1 MNIDQENK
9 ISSAGKNFG
18 DVANLNKSFII
29 RYLRRSG
36 VCSRAQI
43 AQAVGLT
50 QASISKIMAQLLK
63 ENIVFET
70 GYISG
75 AKGRRSVGVALN
87 TQCKRVLGVRL
98 SRRSFAV
105 GLFDLAGNIYENV
118 SGQFAANSTLHSVI
132 IRIKE
137 ILRSFIEQYG
147 DIAAVGV
154 AVPGPFNVKSAEIAL
169 TTSMA
174 TSDWTNVRLR
184 EEFGDDLPVKV
195 VFCHDAAAG
204 ALANWW
210 FGSKVDTL
218 QSSLV
223 HFLVGDGVG
232 AGYVVN
238 GEVQESVM
246 GFSSEIGHV
255 SVDVNGPMC
264 SCGNYGCLE
273 LYCSTFAFLEDVQ
286 KRLQEPGGIDS
297 QLARSSKVTSH
308 EVFTAAASGDPLAVA
323 AVDRVGRY
331 IGYGVVNLINTFV
344 PDIIVISNEMAK
356 GGRQILDRVWEIV
369 HQRVLPG
376 IASRV
381 TIELEDEWLMNDP
394 VLFGAGAVAI
404 DYCLE
409 DPMLLLGTKPGN

>member
-331 IGYGVVNLINTFV
+331 IGYGLVNLIT
-344 PDIIVISNEMAK
+344 
-356 GGRQILDRVWEIV
+356 L
-369 HQRVLPG
+369 L
-376 IASRV
+376 
-381 TIELEDEWLMNDP
+381 
-394 VLFGAGAVAI
+394 
-404 DYCLE
+404 CLI
-409 DPMLLLGTKPGN
+409 LLLSAMRWLRAGVRY